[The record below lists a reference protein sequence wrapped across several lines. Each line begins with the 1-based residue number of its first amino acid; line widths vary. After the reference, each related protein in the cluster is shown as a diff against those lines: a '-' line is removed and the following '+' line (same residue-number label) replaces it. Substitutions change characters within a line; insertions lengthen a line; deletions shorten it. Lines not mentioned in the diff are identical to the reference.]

1 MPGTF
6 LGKWRFHLPSN
17 QMMPNYPK
25 NDGWASDA
33 PSPGTIDVGG
43 FQVWYTYGYPTPT
56 GPYPPTRETNITLL
70 LRADG
75 QLCFR
80 LNNGYYVG
88 YEECDCPLVDTL
100 EKATGFVFPGHDF
113 HTLTTPFD
121 SYIQLTQDS
130 SYLMANFDKLF
141 GFPFSELSVVFTAS
155 QITPSLVN
163 VQDSG
168 IGDGFDFS
176 GVDFTECSFRAVS
189 FTKADFSNCNLTNAI
204 FNGCDFTNAILT
216 NANLTGA
223 TFNFCTL
230 DGAFLTNCNLTD
242 TDFSGTTLFGTHL
255 EGVTFQRTN
264 LSQTRFAGAV
274 FKQSDLISIT
284 FDPAYPAPQFYK
296 KPLAPPSPTNPR
308 TTISECTLNQSV
320 FSNDLSMLDLTG
332 STLLSPT
339 SSPAQPLK
347 ASYSILKG
355 LNKNNLIGLSLQ
367 NAVFD
372 YAVMDGLALNSS
384 GSHITDLSSVS
395 FIQASM
401 HGTNLSGAILKGAN
415 MTGAQLG
422 SLSQLFTL
430 PTSFTADL
438 NAGPTVDA
446 ALRSQFSQ
454 HGITLS
460 ANATVSVEDP
470 NRVWRLDDLGNNTVY
485 TIRLETNADHLTV
498 YLPAISASLADAY
511 MPNAILT
518 GANLYGVLATGA
530 QFYGDSALIDG
541 FAILEGAEFNDA
553 NLSTAKFVQ
562 ANLFG
567 ANLSGAQL
575 FNAHFNKAKLT
586 PSSNGISTNLIGANL
601 QGADFTD
608 AHLDG
613 ANLENAA
620 VAVKVPTK
628 DNPNQGGVYLF
639 SLPYPND
646 KHLLSDYLTELNA
659 AATTLFSLNPDGDQ
673 DTLNKYVTA
682 LQTNNLAAF
691 KVPFAQHKIT
701 FSTNAKIQA
710 VPGEATVW
718 QIVDGPQS
726 YTLWEAPDEQ
736 DATELY
742 AASSLPITTAA
753 FQHNSLV
760 LRWQTSAAVD
770 APGQQW
776 LLDNNSTNWQDA
788 FTGYVKFILRA
799 NDTRNDSVLD
809 VYGSAVRVIRLGD
822 GQQSEVD
829 TENCNV
835 TTLTAT
841 NMSPQTICPNGT
853 KVSDQSS
860 TFEMWMR
867 AALPPKPP
875 DCVPTIYHWCDPT
888 STKKKETGG
897 GG

>member
-1 MPGTF
+1 MTGTF
-6 LGKWRFHLPSN
+6 FGKWRFHLPPN
-17 QMMPNYPK
+17 PMMPNYPT

-43 FQVWYTYGYPTPT
+43 FQVWYTYGFPTPT

-88 YEECDCPLVDTL
+88 YDIFECPLVDTL
-100 EKATGFVFPGHDF
+100 EKATGFLFPGHDF

-121 SYIQLTQDS
+121 SYIQLTQDNS
-130 SYLMANFDKLF
+130 FLMANADRLF
-141 GFPFSELSVVFTAS
+141 GNPEQQLGVVFTMS
-155 QITPSLVN
+155 QITPSMVS
-163 VQDSG
+163 VQTSG
-168 IGDGFDFS
+168 IGDSFDFS
-176 GVDFTECSFRAVS
+176 GVDFTGCSFSAVS
-189 FTKADFSNCNLTNAI
+189 FTKADFSNCNLSNAI
-204 FNGCDFTNAILT
+204 FNGCDFTNANLT

-223 TFNFCTL
+223 TFNFCTM
-230 DGAFLTNCNLTD
+230 DGASLNNCTLTD
-242 TDFSGTTLFGTHL
+242 TDFTGTTLFGTHL
-255 EGVTFQRTN
+255 ESVTFQRTN
-264 LSQTRFAGAV
+264 LSQTHFAGAV
-274 FKQSDLISIT
+274 FKQSDLTSVT

-296 KPLAPPSPTNPR
+296 RPLAPPSPTNPR
-308 TTISECTLNQSV
+308 TIISGCTLNQSV
-320 FSNDLSMLDLTG
+320 FANDLSMLDLTN
-332 STLLSPT
+332 STLNSLT
-339 SSPAQPLK
+339 SSPTQPLK
-347 ASYSILKG
+347 AIYSILKG
-355 LNKNNLIGLSLQ
+355 LNNNKLIGLSLQ

-372 YAVMDGLALNSS
+372 YAIMDGLALNSS
-384 GSHITDLSSVS
+384 GTHLTDLTKAS

-422 SLSQLFTL
+422 SLSELFTL
-430 PTSFTADL
+430 DTKFTADL

-446 ALRSQFSQ
+446 ALRAQFSQ
-454 HGITLS
+454 HGITIS
-460 ANATVSVEDP
+460 ENATLNVEDP
-470 NRVWRLDDLGNNTVY
+470 NRVWRLDDLGNNTIY

-511 MPNAILT
+511 MPDAVLT

-530 QFYGDSALIDG
+530 QFYGASALIDG
-541 FAILEGAEFNDA
+541 LAILEGAEFNDA
-553 NLSTAKFVQ
+553 NLSTANFTQ

-575 FNAHFNKAKLT
+575 FNAHFNGAKLT
-586 PSSNGISTNLIGANL
+586 PASNGVSTNLIGANL
-601 QGADFTD
+601 QGAEFTD

-646 KHLLSDYLTELNA
+646 KHILNDYLTELNA

-673 DTLNKYVTA
+673 DTLDKYVAA
-682 LQTNNLAAF
+682 LQANNLAAL

-701 FSTNAKIQA
+701 FSTNAKIQPVA
-710 VPGEATVW
+710 GEATVW

-726 YTLWEAPDEQ
+726 YTLWEAPDEE

-742 AASSLPITTAA
+742 AAWSLPITTAA
-753 FQHNSLV
+753 FQHNGQV
-760 LRWQTSAAVD
+760 LRWQTSATVD

-776 LLDNNSTNWQDA
+776 LLDNDSTNWQDA
-788 FTGYVKFILRA
+788 FTGYVKFILSL

-822 GQQSEVD
+822 GQQLEVD
-829 TENCNV
+829 TENCNPTKLV
-835 TTLTAT
+835 AT
-841 NMSPQTICPNGT
+841 NLSAQTICPNGT

-860 TFEMWMR
+860 TWETWMR
-867 AALPPKPP
+867 AAPPPRPP
-875 DCVPTIYHWCDPT
+875 DCVPTIYHWCDPA
-888 STKKKETGG
+888 STKRKQTGG
-897 GG
+897 GS